1 MDLRASLP
9 LEAGRRDASAP
20 GQRPSVFAGASELP
34 GEAGAC
40 ARVLAP
46 DAAALGEAF
55 RAAWRALRHEL
66 TGEDPP
72 GRRKSGWL

>member
-1 MDLRASLP
+1 MRTAL
-9 LEAGRRDASAP
+9 AGVPA
-20 GQRPSVFAGASELP
+20 VFSGASELP
-34 GEAGAC
+34 AGSGAC
-40 ARVLAP
+40 ARLLAP

-55 RAAWRALRHEL
+55 RAAWRALRQEL